1 MILLGGLGHGIIT
14 NECADGSLD
23 LFGYKR
29 WYFRAA
35 LMAGI
40 FGAPSTVILPTSTMA
55 SSQHL
60 TTIRSSPSAVQAT
73 DKFPGSPALRISP
86 SGCLQGVSECKITLL
101 SAPLLSSVFAE
112 EKVVN
117 HNGPSTRSLFI
128 SSWAGQLDH
137 WTCRSSGVILG
148 ACRIFCSRPFERRPI
163 SLSGGTCT
171 PSRRPSTSM
180 SAPFSATSSSNSGK
194 VHLSALGMGKPG
206 SGV

>member
-60 TTIRSSPSAVQAT
+60 TTIRSSPSAVRAT
-73 DKFPGSPALRISP
+73 DKFPGLLALLISP
-86 SGCLQGVSECKITLL
+86 SGCLQGESECKIILV
-101 SAPLLSSVFAE
+101 SARLLSSVSRE
-112 EKVVN
+112 EGLID
-117 HNGPSTRSLFI
+117 HNGPSTLSLFR
-128 SSWAGQLDH
+128 SSWADQLDH
-137 WTCRSSGVILG
+137 CTCRSSGVILG
-148 ACRIFCSRPFERRPI
+148 ACRIFCSRPFEGRPT

-180 SAPFSATSSSNSGK
+180 SAPFSATSSSNSGT